1 MTREPLPMPPDVLA
15 NGALFLDFDGTLV
28 DIAETPGAVTLP
40 PDLPERLSAL
50 ARRLDGALAIVT
62 GRPLDSLD
70 AVLAP
75 LRLPAAGEHGA
86 VLRPIPDSPSRRV
99 PTPPLPDAWRRVA
112 ESLAAAHS
120 GAIAE
125 QKHAGFVL
133 HYRAA
138 PDAGPQLRA
147 ALDELLE
154 NSAFFAL
161 MPAAMAWEVK
171 ATGIDKGSAV
181 HALMQGAP
189 FRGRRPV
196 FIGDDHTDEDGMAAC
211 RALGGF
217 GFRVQDSFGD
227 AAGVRA
233 WLARLT
239 QEVSA

>member
-1 MTREPLPMPPDVLA
+1 MTRKPCPPPADILA
-15 NGALFLDFDGTLV
+15 NAALFLDFDGTLV

-40 PDLPERLSAL
+40 DDLPGHLIAL
-50 ARRLDGALAIVT
+50 TFRLDGALAIVT
-62 GRPLDSLD
+62 GRPLESLD

-86 VLRPIPDSPSRRV
+86 VLRPAPDVPAQRVTLPSI
-99 PTPPLPDAWRRVA
+99 PDAWRDTVER
-112 ESLAAAHS
+112 LAAAHP

-133 HYRAA
+133 HYRAV
-138 PDAGPQLRA
+138 PDAGPALRDGIA
-147 ALDELLE
+147 ALLGTTTE
-154 NSAFFAL
+154 FAL

-171 ATGIDKGSAV
+171 ARGIDKGTAV
-181 HALMQGAP
+181 QALMQSAP
-189 FRGRRPV
+189 FRGRTPI

-211 RALGGF
+211 RALGGH
-217 GFRVQDSFGD
+217 GFRVQEAFGD